1 MIELAIGKIPL
12 ADWVSTATDWIT
24 SNLSAGFDIIQK
36 AGTAIMDTVT
46 AGLTAVPFWLM
57 IIVVTFLAVLVS
69 GRKIAFPI
77 FTFLGLV
84 LIANQGLWTDLMNTV
99 TLVLLSSLVSI
110 IIGIPLGIWMAKSE
124 LVAKIV
130 QPILDFMQTM
140 PGFVYLIP
148 AVAFFGIGVVPGV
161 FASVIFALPPTVRMT
176 NLGIRQ
182 VSTELVEAA
191 DSFGSTP
198 RQKLFKLEFPL
209 AKGTILAG
217 VNQTIMLALS
227 MVVIASMIGAPG
239 LGRGVLA
246 AVQSADI
253 GKGFVNGIAL
263 VILAIIID
271 RFTQKLNVAP
281 TEKQGNLQLK
291 KWKKRGALV
300 ALIVLIIGGISG
312 VTLTKTAADKNV
324 ELVYMNWDSEVASIN
339 VLSQAMEQHG
349 FDVKKTALDN
359 TVAWQTVANG
369 QADGMVSAWLPNTH
383 ETQWKKF
390 SKSVELL
397 GPNLK
402 GAKVGLVVPSYM
414 KANSIEDLKDQTDKS
429 IIGIEPGAGVMAATE
444 KALKDYDNLKDWNLV
459 PSSSGAMTVALGE
472 AIKQHKDIV
481 ITGWSPH
488 WMFNK
493 YDLKYLE
500 DPKNSMGKAEDIN
513 TIVRKGLKEDNPEA
527 YKVLDKFN
535 WSQKDME
542 SVMLDVQNG
551 KTPEQA
557 AATWIKSHKEQV
569 DKWFED

>member
-281 TEKQGNLQLK
+281 TEKQGNTQLK

-414 KANSIEDLKDQTDKS
+414 KANSIEDLKDQADKS

>member
-1 MIELAIGKIPL
+1 ME
-12 ADWVSTATDWIT
+12 
-24 SNLSAGFDIIQK
+24 
-36 AGTAIMDTVT
+36 
-46 AGLTAVPFWLM
+46 
-57 IIVVTFLAVLVS
+57 
-69 GRKIAFPI
+69 
-77 FTFLGLV
+77 
-84 LIANQGLWTDLMNTV
+84 
-99 TLVLLSSLVSI
+99 
-110 IIGIPLGIWMAKSE
+110 
-124 LVAKIV
+124 
-130 QPILDFMQTM
+130 
-140 PGFVYLIP
+140 
-148 AVAFFGIGVVPGV
+148 
-161 FASVIFALPPTVRMT
+161 
-176 NLGIRQ
+176 
-182 VSTELVEAA
+182 
-191 DSFGSTP
+191 
-198 RQKLFKLEFPL
+198 
-209 AKGTILAG
+209 
-217 VNQTIMLALS
+217 
-227 MVVIASMIGAPG
+227 
-239 LGRGVLA
+239 
-246 AVQSADI
+246 
-253 GKGFVNGIAL
+253 
-263 VILAIIID
+263 
-271 RFTQKLNVAP
+271 
-281 TEKQGNLQLK
+281 
-291 KWKKRGALV
+291 KRGALV

-312 VTLTKTAADKNV
+312 VTLTKTATDKNV

-414 KANSIEDLKDQTDKS
+414 KANSIEDLKDQADKS

>member
-414 KANSIEDLKDQTDKS
+414 KANSIEDLKNQTDKS

>member
-281 TEKQGNLQLK
+281 TEKQGNPQLK
-291 KWKKRGALV
+291 KWKKRGVLV

-414 KANSIEDLKDQTDKS
+414 KANSIEDLKDQADKS

>member
-1 MIELAIGKIPL
+1 
-12 ADWVSTATDWIT
+12 
-24 SNLSAGFDIIQK
+24 
-36 AGTAIMDTVT
+36 
-46 AGLTAVPFWLM
+46 
-57 IIVVTFLAVLVS
+57 
-69 GRKIAFPI
+69 
-77 FTFLGLV
+77 
-84 LIANQGLWTDLMNTV
+84 
-99 TLVLLSSLVSI
+99 
-110 IIGIPLGIWMAKSE
+110 
-124 LVAKIV
+124 
-130 QPILDFMQTM
+130 
-140 PGFVYLIP
+140 
-148 AVAFFGIGVVPGV
+148 
-161 FASVIFALPPTVRMT
+161 
-176 NLGIRQ
+176 
-182 VSTELVEAA
+182 
-191 DSFGSTP
+191 
-198 RQKLFKLEFPL
+198 
-209 AKGTILAG
+209 
-217 VNQTIMLALS
+217 
-227 MVVIASMIGAPG
+227 
-239 LGRGVLA
+239 
-246 AVQSADI
+246 
-253 GKGFVNGIAL
+253 
-263 VILAIIID
+263 
-271 RFTQKLNVAP
+271 
-281 TEKQGNLQLK
+281 
-291 KWKKRGALV
+291 
-300 ALIVLIIGGISG
+300 
-312 VTLTKTAADKNV
+312 
-324 ELVYMNWDSEVASIN
+324 MNWDSEVASIN

-414 KANSIEDLKDQTDKS
+414 KANSIEDLKDQADKS

>member
-414 KANSIEDLKDQTDKS
+414 KANSIEDLKDQADKS